1 MKYTLLSITLIVFGL
16 SVLLSSGGSIKH
28 FDSNRAVDVNIV
40 DHDCEYVAT
49 RCCHGYS
56 AIIGVC
62 NCSCNNCS
70 CNCCVSEGIGFVF
83 IRNYLIENKPIDV
96 QIVADYSSLPDELE
110 VTVDNSVKTILP
122 LQWKAFRV
130 EVDCGKNVSAGVY
143 YVPIEIHA
151 NWDGGN
157 ARINTCPIKIVVF
170 SPGGDCNDC

>member
-1 MKYTLLSITLIVFGL
+1 MKHTLLSITLILFGL
-16 SVLLSSGGSIKH
+16 GILLSSGGSVKY
-28 FDSNRAVDVNIV
+28 FDSNRTLNVNIV
-40 DHDCEYVAT
+40 NHNCEYVAT
-49 RCCHGYS
+49 KCCHGCS
-56 AIIGVC
+56 AVIVVC
-62 NCSCNNCS
+62 NRDCINR
-70 CNCCVSEGIGFVF
+70 GIGFVF
-83 IRNYLIENKPIDV
+83 IKNHLIENKPIDV

-122 LQWKAFRV
+122 LQWKAYRV
-130 EVDCGKNVSAGVY
+130 EVECGKNVSAGVY